1 MCVYEEIRGEGG
13 GGGGGLLDKKKKKK
27 QEQGIKPMKPFI
39 QPIIR
44 LYVPEWKSMKK
55 TRKKRKNYDR
65 RKSN

>member
-1 MCVYEEIRGEGG
+1 
-13 GGGGGLLDKKKKKK
+13 
-27 QEQGIKPMKPFI
+27 MKPFI

-65 RKSN
+65 RK